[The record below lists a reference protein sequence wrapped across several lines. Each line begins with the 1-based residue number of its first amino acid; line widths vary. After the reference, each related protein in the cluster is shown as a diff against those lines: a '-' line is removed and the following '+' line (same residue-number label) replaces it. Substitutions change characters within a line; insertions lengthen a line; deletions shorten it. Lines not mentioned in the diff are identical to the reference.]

1 MCKRRFCYNIGME
14 TQREYKDG
22 NRDYKYGINVNKW
35 CREHEQYVSRMMNED
50 LEAAELRQLRE
61 LHEKKLAW
69 LMHERL
75 IHLIVLLITVILTLF
90 SLALLMFLP
99 ETAPA
104 SLVMFLIVFVLLI
117 FYVRHYFFL
126 ENTVQRWYMTDEEL
140 SEKNPDT

>member
-1 MCKRRFCYNIGME
+1 
-14 TQREYKDG
+14 
-22 NRDYKYGINVNKW
+22 
-35 CREHEQYVSRMMNED
+35 MNED